1 VKAAWVD
8 ANKANRRLLVRTLF
22 EQLWVL
28 GDRIVAV
35 KPAAQFA
42 PFFRLMRGTVSR
54 GAVDEA
60 RDGAADGAEEERGEG
75 MKLLYLDPTSPVTAE
90 EDAAAV
96 GVLAHEIARDT
107 IDACHGWE
115 ANVRTS
121 GPDGRRILCKYSR
134 VTACSAAPIL
144 SLRYLRS
151 HLRALSCR
159 DRQCGSSGWSGA
171 LLALPARLADFDEVP
186 VWVAHVA
193 AYLTDVVFGLGEK
206 HGALLAP
213 LIIARMYIGDA
224 DVHEAR
230 RFVGIGRGVE

>member
-1 VKAAWVD
+1 MVSLQPVKSGLD
-8 ANKANRRLLVRTLF
+8 TRREITK
-22 EQLWVL
+22 QL
-28 GDRIVAV
+28 DI
-35 KPAAQFA
+35 
-42 PFFRLMRGTVSR
+42 
-54 GAVDEA
+54 
-60 RDGAADGAEEERGEG
+60 
-75 MKLLYLDPTSPVTAE
+75 SP
-90 EDAAAV
+90 
-96 GVLAHEIARDT
+96 EIA
-107 IDACHGWE
+107 DAE
-115 ANVRTS
+115 KKRRIERNTVRFFARS